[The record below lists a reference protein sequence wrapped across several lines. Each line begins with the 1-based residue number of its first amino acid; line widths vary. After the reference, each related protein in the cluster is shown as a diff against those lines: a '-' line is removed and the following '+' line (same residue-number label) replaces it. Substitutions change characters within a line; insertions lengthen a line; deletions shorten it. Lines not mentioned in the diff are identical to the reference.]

1 MKDLETKNARL
12 KLVDANLTLETDAV
26 KDVLQ
31 KKYGGLTIK
40 EKR

>member
-1 MKDLETKNARL
+1 L
-12 KLVDANLTLETDAV
+12 KHIDANLTLEIDAV
-26 KDVLQ
+26 KEIIQ